1 MSLPSQKVSQAA
13 RPKKHCLERWSKQY
27 PSKEVPTPAPATG
40 MIRDGTI
47 SKFNCTINL
56 SCFKLKSHK
65 YLHNELREQAWQ
77 VRCTAQLHIRSVNTK
92 VLSFFLVQKAG
103 KQ

>member
-56 SCFKLKSHK
+56 SLMSHK
-65 YLHNELREQAWQ
+65 YPHNELHYQVWQ